1 MCIRDSYKVNLDP
14 GTYDVE
20 ASYTGFPNKKITGV
34 LLAAGQTTTLD
45 FAMEEGGVLLEDV
58 IVVGYKVPLIE
69 VDKTTSGGVVTSEQ
83 IRNLPTRNVN
93 AIAAQTAGLSSSDEG
108 NAISIKGSR
117 SNATD
122 YYIDGIR
129 VRGSLPQESEIE
141 QLQVITGGI
150 SAAYGDVTGG
160 IISIT
165 TKGPSQKFS
174 GGIEAE
180 TSQYLDAFGQ
190 SLIGANVSGPL
201 LKNSKGQSILG
212 FRFSGR
218 YTYQED
224 DNPSAV
230 GVFRATDQTI
240 AALNENPI
248 VAGTELPSGQFVGD
262 DGVELI
268 STRPFEANRRIDATA
283 KIDARL
289 SDAIDITFT
298 GTFADGKN
306 QFTPG
311 GWRVYNAQNN
321 PFSYFNRYR
330 GNFRFRHKLGNN
342 GAAEGDV
349 ARNSAVSNFQYTLQG
364 GYEFNTSLLEDARH
378 EDRFFDYGYV
388 GTTEMI
394 WEPVIEPVFGPGGF
408 SFNHGGY
415 NPVTLGFSNDPSIN
429 PGLVACLL
437 YTSPSPR
444 DATLSRMPSSA

>member
-1 MCIRDSYKVNLDP
+1 MVRNFLLTMSFLFVASFVFAQTALSGKVIDTELNEELIGANISISKNGVFVTGASTDIDGNYKVNLDP

-248 VAGTELPSGQFVGD
+248 VAGTELPSGQFVGA

-289 SDAIDITFT
+289 SHAIDI
-298 GTFADGKN
+298 
-306 QFTPG
+306 
-311 GWRVYNAQNN
+311 
-321 PFSYFNRYR
+321 
-330 GNFRFRHKLGNN
+330 L
-342 GAAEGDV
+342 
-349 ARNSAVSNFQYTLQG
+349 
-364 GYEFNTSLLEDARH
+364 SLIH
-378 EDRFFDYGYV
+378 
-388 GTTEMI
+388 I
-394 WEPVIEPVFGPGGF
+394 
-408 SFNHGGY
+408 
-415 NPVTLGFSNDPSIN
+415 
-429 PGLVACLL
+429 
-437 YTSPSPR
+437 
-444 DATLSRMPSSA
+444 